1 MTTNQILQY
10 QVAGVSFC
18 IHFED
23 YAEGRALLPSYEPF
37 LVEQT
42 DAPRIFTLT
51 INKDAVD
58 LNEAGKEIGQFDS
71 LDSNHGVY
79 LLPDGGYKITVSNS
93 RKEPAAAFITNAD
106 FSSIKVSLFGNKR
119 NWVFGLNNAIMIAFA
134 FSGAQKDLL
143 LIHASVTMKDGK
155 GYLFLGKSGTGK
167 STHSQLWLKH
177 IPETELL
184 NDDNPAVRLINDEVI
199 VYGTPW
205 SGKTPCYKNK
215 QVPIGA
221 FVKLEQYP
229 ENIIRREPPL
239 KAFATLLTSTSS
251 MLWDKP
257 LYEKICNTVSAIAM
271 LAPLFHLRC
280 KPDEEAARLSF
291 TNVTKV

>member
-1 MTTNQILQY
+1 MQY

-23 YAEGRALLPSYEPF
+23 YAEGPALLPSYEPF
-37 LVEQT
+37 FVEQT

-58 LNEAGKEIGQFDS
+58 LNEAGKKIGQFDNP
-71 LDSNHGVY
+71 DSSHDVY
-79 LLPDGGYKITVSNS
+79 LLPDGGYKMIVSNF

-106 FSSIKVSLFGNKR
+106 FSLIKISLFGNKR

-167 STHSQLWLKH
+167 STHSQLWLKY
-177 IPETELL
+177 IPGTELL

-221 FVKLEQYP
+221 FVKLKQYP
-229 ENIIRREPPL
+229 DNIIRREPPL
-239 KAFATLLTSTSS
+239 KAFATLLASTSS

-257 LYEKICNTVSAIAM
+257 LYDKICNTISAIAM
-271 LAPLFHLRC
+271 RCPLYHLKCR
-280 KPDEEAARLSF
+280 PDEEAARLSF
-291 TNVTKV
+291 SNITKQ

>member
-58 LNEAGKEIGQFDS
+58 LNGAGKEIGRFDTPNS
-71 LDSNHGVY
+71 RHDVY
-79 LLPDGGYKITVSNS
+79 LLPDGGYKMIVSNS

-177 IPETELL
+177 IPGTELL

-271 LAPLFHLRC
+271 RAPLFHLRC
-280 KPDEEAARLSF
+280 KPDKEAARLSF
-291 TNVTKV
+291 TNVTKI

>member
-1 MTTNQILQY
+1 MTTNPILQY

-58 LNEAGKEIGQFDS
+58 LNEAGKEIGRFENPNSRHD
-71 LDSNHGVY
+71 VY
-79 LLPDGGYKITVSNS
+79 LLPDGGYKMIVSNF
-93 RKEPAAAFITNAD
+93 RKEPAAAFVTNAD

-119 NWVFGLNNAIMIAFA
+119 NWFFGLNNAIMIAFA

-177 IPETELL
+177 IPGTELL

-271 LAPLFHLRC
+271 RAPLFHLRC

>member
-1 MTTNQILQY
+1 MQY

-37 LVEQT
+37 FVEQT
-42 DAPRIFTLT
+42 DAPRIFKLT

-58 LNEAGKEIGQFDS
+58 LNEAGKKIGQFDNP
-71 LDSNHGVY
+71 DSSHDVY
-79 LLPDGGYKITVSNS
+79 LLPDGGYKMIVSNF

-106 FSSIKVSLFGNKR
+106 FSLIKVSLFGNKR

>member
-1 MTTNQILQY
+1 
-10 QVAGVSFC
+10 
-18 IHFED
+18 
-23 YAEGRALLPSYEPF
+23 
-37 LVEQT
+37 
-42 DAPRIFTLT
+42 
-51 INKDAVD
+51 
-58 LNEAGKEIGQFDS
+58 
-71 LDSNHGVY
+71 
-79 LLPDGGYKITVSNS
+79 
-93 RKEPAAAFITNAD
+93 
-106 FSSIKVSLFGNKR
+106 
-119 NWVFGLNNAIMIAFA
+119 MIAFA
-134 FSGAQKDLL
+134 FSGIQKNLL

-177 IPETELL
+177 IPGTELL

-271 LAPLFHLRC
+271 RAPLFHLRC

>member
-1 MTTNQILQY
+1 MRL
-10 QVAGVSFC
+10 
-18 IHFED
+18 
-23 YAEGRALLPSYEPF
+23 
-37 LVEQT
+37 
-42 DAPRIFTLT
+42 RIFTLT

-79 LLPDGGYKITVSNS
+79 LLPDGGYKMIVSNS

-177 IPETELL
+177 IPGTELL

-215 QVPIGA
+215 QVP
-221 FVKLEQYP
+221 
-229 ENIIRREPPL
+229 
-239 KAFATLLTSTSS
+239 
-251 MLWDKP
+251 
-257 LYEKICNTVSAIAM
+257 
-271 LAPLFHLRC
+271 LA
-280 KPDEEAARLSF
+280 LS
-291 TNVTKV
+291 

>member
-1 MTTNQILQY
+1 MTTNPILQY

-37 LVEQT
+37 FVEQT

-79 LLPDGGYKITVSNS
+79 LLPDGGYKMIVSNS

-134 FSGAQKDLL
+134 FSGIQKNIL

-177 IPETELL
+177 IPGTELL

-271 LAPLFHLRC
+271 RTPLFHLRC

>member
-1 MTTNQILQY
+1 MI
-10 QVAGVSFC
+10 
-18 IHFED
+18 
-23 YAEGRALLPSYEPF
+23 
-37 LVEQT
+37 
-42 DAPRIFTLT
+42 
-51 INKDAVD
+51 
-58 LNEAGKEIGQFDS
+58 
-71 LDSNHGVY
+71 
-79 LLPDGGYKITVSNS
+79 VSNF

-106 FSSIKVSLFGNKR
+106 FSLIKISLFGNKR

-177 IPETELL
+177 IPGTELL
-184 NDDNPAVRLINDEVI
+184 NDDNPAVRLTNDEVI

-271 LAPLFHLRC
+271 RAPLFHLRC

>member
-1 MTTNQILQY
+1 MTTNPILQY

-37 LVEQT
+37 FVEQT

-79 LLPDGGYKITVSNS
+79 LLPDGGYKMIVSNS

-106 FSSIKVSLFGNKR
+106 FSSIKVSLFGTRGIGFRTEQRYHDCFRIQWRPKGPSAYSR
-119 NWVFGLNNAIMIAFA
+119 LSDDERW
-134 FSGAQKDLL
+134 
-143 LIHASVTMKDGK
+143 K

-177 IPETELL
+177 IPGTELL

-257 LYEKICNTVSAIAM
+257 LYEKNLQHGICNSDARTSI
-271 LAPLFHLRC
+271 PL
-280 KPDEEAARLSF
+280 KM
-291 TNVTKV
+291 